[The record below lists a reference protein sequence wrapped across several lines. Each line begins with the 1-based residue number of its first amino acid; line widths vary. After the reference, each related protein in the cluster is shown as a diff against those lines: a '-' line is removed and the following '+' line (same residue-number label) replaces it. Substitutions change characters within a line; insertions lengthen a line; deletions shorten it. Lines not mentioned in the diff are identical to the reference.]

1 MKDERRRGPIVGVGA
16 AALAVPLAGALLFG
30 ATGEA
35 RAPRLVVHATPSRP
49 KQGALVVLSVRSSR
63 PLSEL
68 RIAGKPARAPLERG
82 SNGMAF
88 HGLVG
93 IDLARA
99 PGNLSLGFE
108 GTETDGSAFSGS
120 YTLRVVSGRFPSE
133 PLRVAPE
140 FVEPPADAL
149 PRIDAERER
158 VASLWK
164 APEQPRRWAG
174 PFRLPVEGALRDNF
188 GARRVF
194 NGRPR
199 SPHNGV
205 DFPAPAGTP
214 VRAPAPAR
222 VALAEELYFSGGTVI
237 LDHGGGLFTSYFHLS
252 RLEVAEGELVREGQ
266 EIGAVGSTG
275 RVTGPHLHWSARLE
289 GARVNPLFLLR
300 LPSWPLP

>member
-1 MKDERRRGPIVGVGA
+1 
-16 AALAVPLAGALLFG
+16 
-30 ATGEA
+30 
-35 RAPRLVVHATPSRP
+35 
-49 KQGALVVLSVRSSR
+49 VLTVRSSR
-63 PLSEL
+63 PLSQL
-68 RIAGKPARAPLERG
+68 RIAGKEAQAPLERASDG
-82 SNGMAF
+82 RVF
-88 HGLVG
+88 HGLFG
-93 IDLARA
+93 IDLARK
-99 PGNLSLGFE
+99 PGNLSLVLD
-108 GTETDGSAFSGS
+108 GTEIDGSAFSV
-120 YTLRVVSGRFPSE
+120 TRVMRVLSGRFPSE

-140 FVEPPADAL
+140 FVEPPAEAL

-158 VASLWK
+158 VASIWRE
-164 APEQPRRWAG
+164 PVGPRHWAG
-174 PFRLPVEGALRDNF
+174 PFRLPVEGSLRDNF

-194 NGRPR
+194 NGQPR

-214 VRAPAPAR
+214 VRAPAPGR

-252 RLEVAEGELVREGQ
+252 RLDVAAGVLVRDGQ

-289 GARVNPLFLLR
+289 GARINPLSLLH

>member
-1 MKDERRRGPIVGVGA
+1 MKDEPRRGPVIGVGA
-16 AALAVPLAGALLFG
+16 AALAVSLAGALLSG
-30 ATGEA
+30 ATGKA
-35 RAPRLVVHATPSRP
+35 GAPRLAIDATPSRP

-68 RIAGKPARAPLERG
+68 RLSGKEARASLERG
-82 SNGMAF
+82 SNGRTF
-88 HGLVG
+88 RGLVG

-108 GTETDGSAFSGS
+108 GTEIDGSAFSVT
-120 YTLRVVSGRFPSE
+120 YILAVVSGRFPSE

-140 FVEPPADAL
+140 FVEPPPDAL
-149 PRIDAERER
+149 PRIEEERER

-164 APEQPRRWAG
+164 APPQPRRWAG
-174 PFRLPVEGALRDNF
+174 PFRLPVEGSLRDNF

-194 NGRPR
+194 NGQPR

-214 VRAPAPAR
+214 VRAPAPGR

-252 RLEVAEGELVREGQ
+252 RLEVAEGELVRDGQ